1 MAWIDSFDFIA
12 AVKKITK
19 GTIGDIYRLARKN
32 KIPVFQNC
40 GRHTFI
46 TYHVAAFGDPAK
58 TQAIVGTSAKM
69 RAENYCGLA
78 SKANGEAYF
87 KIMPAETVDISQ

>member
-1 MAWIDSFDFIA
+1 M
-12 AVKKITK
+12 KKITK
-19 GTIGDIYRLARKN
+19 ATIADIYKLARKN

-87 KIMPAETVDISQ
+87 KIMPTGTADAETVEEIKAAS